1 MRILMTLLLL
11 TWLLSGCMHQSGV
24 KGLSVEERHLLDA
37 RHDHLRCELKLDR
50 LRHLYDVTDEEPG
63 GLMDDTLEAA
73 NETGSPT
80 NDKPLT
86 GGHDAPLT
94 GGHDKPL
101 TGGHDAPLTGG
112 HDYVDALRA
121 ELVVQ
126 SNACWNSVAT
136 LVNTYNQCV
145 VDFLDCK
152 ATSAMPEDCMAEY
165 DQCLI
170 DNRPDSAWD

>member
-1 MRILMTLLLL
+1 MRTTMTLLLL
-11 TWLLSGCMHQSGV
+11 TLLMTGCMHQSDV

-37 RHDHLRCELKLDR
+37 RHDHLRCEVKLDR
-50 LRHLYDVTDEEPG
+50 LRHLYHVTDEEPG

-73 NETGSPT
+73 NDTDPPS

-94 GGHDKPL
+94 GGHDRPL

-126 SNACWNSVAT
+126 ASACWDSVAV
-136 LVNTYNQCV
+136 LVNTYNHCV
-145 VDFLDCK
+145 VDFLNCK
-152 ATSAMPEDCMAEY
+152 ATSGTPEDCINDY

-170 DNRPDSAWD
+170 DSHPDSAWE

>member
-1 MRILMTLLLL
+1 MRTIPMLLLL
-11 TWLLSGCMHQSGV
+11 PAMLVGCLQSTEI

-50 LRHLYDVTDEEPG
+50 LRHLYDVTEEEPG
-63 GLMDDTLEAA
+63 GLLDNTLEAA
-73 NETGSPT
+73 NETGDPS

-94 GGHDKPL
+94 GGHDSPL

-126 SNACWNSVAT
+126 ADACWDSVAV
-136 LVNTYNQCV
+136 LVNTYNSCV
-145 VDFLDCK
+145 VDFLVCK
-152 ATSAMPEDCMAEY
+152 EGGSPDT
-165 DQCLI
+165 CLAAYKACLTT
-170 DNRPDSAWD
+170 NRPGSSWGQ